1 MSSYDSFRRA
11 IEKVQGPLTPAMT
24 PTVGPSFRG
33 RPTPYG
39 ITDDDVDLPYNPD
52 EILPPDAPLDQQVIG
67 TKAPAPVAPVVAAA
81 TKPMAAAADEES
93 DPYGALTKTQ
103 KRMLAFAAIADAG
116 AALQGREGTKVA
128 TVLGDFT
135 KRADQ
140 KRKERQAQIE
150 LDSEMARRE
159 QLMTLLTG
167 APMMPTGTPSSS
179 GVSSD
184 MSAAEIEQKIAQLTS
199 QLGVYAGLDQ
209 LDAFNTNMEL
219 LRTQLEDARAKET
232 AATEKR
238 TVSQGKLME
247 AKTAMGA
254 ARDALGASLG
264 LEGDELDAQ
273 LNALMSGDAELD
285 PSSFFL
291 TRQGFIPDSRRFKEF
306 QAAANQLGAIMT
318 FQNMA
323 EVIAAGAK
331 LGILSDSDI
340 RLLGQ
345 LSGVIDP
352 VDMPVQTAENILTLY
367 GKLGE
372 TINALESE
380 LAPEDR
386 VNRLLKKYNLD
397 S

>member
-1 MSSYDSFRRA
+1 MSSFDSFRRA
-11 IEKVQGPLTPAMT
+11 IEKVQGPLTPTM
-24 PTVGPSFRG
+24 GPSFRG
-33 RPTPYG
+33 RPVPYG
-39 ITDDDVDLPYNPD
+39 ITEGTVDLPYDPD
-52 EILPPDAPLDQQVIG
+52 AILPPDAPVDQQVIG
-67 TKAPAPVAPVVAAA
+67 TTAAITPAPAPTPAPTKDLLAAA
-81 TKPMAAAADEES
+81 EQS
-93 DPYGALTKTQ
+93 VDPYGSLSKTQ
-103 KRMLAFAAIADAG
+103 KRMLAFAAISDAG
-116 AALQGREGTKVA
+116 MALQGKQGTKVA
-128 TVLGDFT
+128 TLMGDFT

-140 KRKERQAQIE
+140 ARKERQAQITLE
-150 LDSEMARRE
+150 TEQARRE
-159 QLMTLLTG
+159 QLMQMLMG
-167 APMMPTGTPSSS
+167 AGTAIPTPASTGT
-179 GVSSD
+179 GD
-184 MSAAEIEQKIAQLTS
+184 MTAAQIEQKIAELAG

-219 LRTQLEDARAKET
+219 LRAQLEDARAKEA

-238 TVSQGKLME
+238 TVSEGKLTE

-264 LEGDELDAQ
+264 LEGEELDAQ
-273 LNALMSGDAELD
+273 LAAMMSGDAELD
-285 PSSFFL
+285 PSSFFI

-323 EVIAAGAK
+323 EVISAGAK

-352 VDMPVQTAENILTLY
+352 VGMPVQTAENIFRLY

-372 TINALESE
+372 TITALEQE

-386 VNRLLKKYNLD
+386 VNELLKKYNLD
-397 S
+397 

>member
-1 MSSYDSFRRA
+1 MSSFDSFRRA
-11 IEKVQGPLTPAMT
+11 IEKVQGPLTPTM
-24 PTVGPSFRG
+24 GPSFRG
-33 RPTPYG
+33 RPVPYG
-39 ITDDDVDLPYNPD
+39 ITEGNVDLPYDPD
-52 EILPPDAPLDQQVIG
+52 AILPPDVPVDQQVIG
-67 TKAPAPVAPVVAAA
+67 TTAAITPAPAPTPAPTKDLLAAA
-81 TKPMAAAADEES
+81 EQS
-93 DPYGALTKTQ
+93 VDPYGSLSKTQ
-103 KRMLAFAAIADAG
+103 KRMLAFAAISDAG
-116 AALQGREGTKVA
+116 MALQGKEGTKVA
-128 TVLGDFT
+128 TLMGDFT

-140 KRKERQAQIE
+140 ARKERQAQIILE
-150 LDSEMARRE
+150 TEQARRE
-159 QLMTLLTG
+159 QLMQMLMGAGTAMPTSASTG
-167 APMMPTGTPSSS
+167 AG
-179 GVSSD
+179 D
-184 MSAAEIEQKIAQLTS
+184 MTAAQIEQKIAELTG

-219 LRTQLEDARAKET
+219 LRTQLEDARTKEA

-238 TVSQGKLME
+238 TVSEGKLTE

-264 LEGDELDAQ
+264 LEGEELDAQ
-273 LNALMSGDAELD
+273 LAAMMSGDAELD
-285 PSSFFL
+285 PSSFFVR
-291 TRQGFIPDSRRFKEF
+291 RQSFIPDSRRFKEF

-323 EVIAAGAK
+323 EVISAGAK

-352 VDMPVQTAENILTLY
+352 VEMPVQTAENIFRLY

-372 TINALESE
+372 TITALEKE

-386 VNRLLKKYNLD
+386 VNELLKKYNLD
-397 S
+397 

>member
-11 IEKVQGPLTPAMT
+11 IEKVQGPLTPTM
-24 PTVGPSFRG
+24 GPSFRG

-39 ITDDDVDLPYNPD
+39 ITQGDVDLPYDPD
-52 EILPPDAPLDQQVIG
+52 AILPPDVPVDQQVIG
-67 TKAPAPVAPVVAAA
+67 TTAAITPAPAVAAPA
-81 TKPMAAAADEES
+81 VAAPAKDLLAAAEQPS

-116 AALQGREGTKVA
+116 MALQGKEGTKVA
-128 TVLGDFT
+128 TLLGDFT

-140 KRKERQAQIE
+140 ARKERQAQIA
-150 LDSEMARRE
+150 LDTETARRE
-159 QLMTLLTG
+159 QLMALLTG
-167 APMMPTGTPSSS
+167 ASVAPTTGT
-179 GVSSD
+179 GD
-184 MSAAEIEQKIAQLTS
+184 MTAAEIEQKIAQLSS

-209 LDAFNTNMEL
+209 LDAFNTNMEM

-238 TVSQGKLME
+238 TVSEGKLME

-264 LEGDELDAQ
+264 LEGEELDAQ
-273 LNALMSGDAELD
+273 LAAMMSGEAQLD
-285 PSSFFL
+285 PSSFFI
-291 TRQGFIPDSRRFKEF
+291 TRQGFVPDSRRFKEF

-352 VDMPVQTAENILTLY
+352 VEMPVQTAENIFRLY

-372 TINALESE
+372 TITALEQE

-386 VNRLLKKYNLD
+386 VDELLKKYNLD
-397 S
+397 K

>member
-11 IEKVQGPLTPAMT
+11 IEKVQGPLTPTM
-24 PTVGPSFRG
+24 GPSFRG

-39 ITDDDVDLPYNPD
+39 ITDDEVDLPYD
-52 EILPPDAPLDQQVIG
+52 RDAILPPDAPVSEQVIG
-67 TKAPAPVAPVVAAA
+67 TTAPITPAPAIAAPAVVAPAKDLLAAA
-81 TKPMAAAADEES
+81 EQPS

-116 AALQGREGTKVA
+116 MALQGKEGTKVA
-128 TVLGDFT
+128 TLLGDFT

-140 KRKERQAQIE
+140 ARKERQAQIN
-150 LDSEMARRE
+150 LDAENARRE
-159 QLMTLLTG
+159 QLMAMLGGASIMPTQASTGDGEKSVAQIEKQIADLTG
-167 APMMPTGTPSSS
+167 
-179 GVSSD
+179 
-184 MSAAEIEQKIAQLTS
+184 

-238 TVSQGKLME
+238 TVSEGKLME

-264 LEGDELDAQ
+264 LEGKELDAQ
-273 LNALMSGDAELD
+273 LEAMMSGEAQLD
-285 PSSFFL
+285 PSSFFI
-291 TRQGFIPDSRRFKEF
+291 TRQGFVPDSRRFKEF

-352 VDMPVQTAENILTLY
+352 VDMPVQTAENIFRLY

-372 TINALESE
+372 TITALEKE

-386 VNRLLKKYNLD
+386 VNELLKKYNLD
-397 S
+397 K

>member
-1 MSSYDSFRRA
+1 
-11 IEKVQGPLTPAMT
+11 MT
-24 PTVGPSFRG
+24 PEVAALLKKMQEEQIIAPTPTMGPSFRG
-33 RPTPYG
+33 RPTRPDG
-39 ITDDDVDLPYNPD
+39 FTEGTVDLPYDPD
-52 EILPPDAPLDQQVIG
+52 AILPPDVPVDQQVIG
-67 TKAPAPVAPVVAAA
+67 TTAAITPAPAVAAPA
-81 TKPMAAAADEES
+81 KNLLAAAEQPS

-116 AALQGREGTKVA
+116 MALQGKEGTKVA
-128 TVLGDFT
+128 TLLGDFT

-140 KRKERQAQIE
+140 ARKERQAQIA
-150 LDSEMARRE
+150 LDTETARRE
-159 QLMTLLTG
+159 QLMALLTG
-167 APMMPTGTPSSS
+167 ASVMPTKVSTGT
-179 GVSSD
+179 GD
-184 MSAAEIEQKIAQLTS
+184 MTAAEIEQQIAQLAG
-199 QLGVYAGLDQ
+199 QMGVYAGLDQ
-209 LDAFNTNMEL
+209 LDAFNTRMDI
-219 LRTQLEDARAKET
+219 LRTQLEDARAKEA

-238 TVSQGKLME
+238 TVSEGKLME

-264 LEGDELDAQ
+264 LEGEELDAQ
-273 LNALMSGDAELD
+273 LAAMMSGEAQLD
-285 PSSFFL
+285 PSSFFI
-291 TRQGFIPDSRRFKEF
+291 TRQGFVPDSRRFKEF

-352 VDMPVQTAENILTLY
+352 VEMPVQTAENIFRLY

-372 TINALESE
+372 TITALEQE
-380 LAPEDR
+380 LAPQDR
-386 VNRLLKKYNLD
+386 VDELLKKYNLD
-397 S
+397 T

>member
-11 IEKVQGPLTPAMT
+11 IEKVQGPLTPTM
-24 PTVGPSFRG
+24 GPSFRG

-39 ITDDDVDLPYNPD
+39 ITDDDVDLPYD
-52 EILPPDAPLDQQVIG
+52 QDAILPPDTPVDQQVIG
-67 TKAPAPVAPVVAAA
+67 TTAAI
-81 TKPMAAAADEES
+81 TPMAAAPAVAAPAKDLLAAAEQPS

-116 AALQGREGTKVA
+116 MALQGKEGTKVA
-128 TVLGDFT
+128 TLLGDFT

-140 KRKERQAQIE
+140 ARKERQAQIN
-150 LDSEMARRE
+150 LDAENARRE
-159 QLMTLLTG
+159 QLMAMLGGASIMPTQASTGDGEKSVAQIEKQIADLTG
-167 APMMPTGTPSSS
+167 
-179 GVSSD
+179 
-184 MSAAEIEQKIAQLTS
+184 

-238 TVSQGKLME
+238 TVSEGKLME

-264 LEGDELDAQ
+264 LEGKELDAQ
-273 LNALMSGDAELD
+273 LEAMMSGEAQLD
-285 PSSFFL
+285 PSSFFI

-352 VDMPVQTAENILTLY
+352 VDMPVQTAENIFRLY

-372 TINALESE
+372 TITALEKE

-386 VNRLLKKYNLD
+386 VSELLKKYNLD
-397 S
+397 I